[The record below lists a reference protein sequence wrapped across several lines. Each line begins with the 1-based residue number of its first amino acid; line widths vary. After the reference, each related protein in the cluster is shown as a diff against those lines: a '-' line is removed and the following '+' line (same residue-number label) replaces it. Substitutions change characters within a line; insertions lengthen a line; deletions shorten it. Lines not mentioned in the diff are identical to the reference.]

1 LNTHSIACHLTQQDL
16 LCRECAVAAPSGE
29 AGPSGD
35 NLRHQHHQ
43 PDESDDDQPHNAH
56 FLTLQHSGF
65 QQCYDPGNQRSCF
78 EQDDYS
84 AENEVI
90 IHEQIHREVTSIAAQ
105 LAHFLPLQCSGFEQD
120 HNLQNERSGL
130 QQDDDSRNERS
141 AFEQDDDFRNFFMED
156 MPVWD
161 EQEQHAIVQSP
172 QNQLIIHEQIHPE
185 VTNSAVQ
192 LSAPNLG
199 AERSP
204 EQQQRTRERTRSRVQ
219 RHRDQQHVQLGAAL
233 DHTESLMSG
242 TIVVPLFR
250 LGQRQPC
257 NHCGALLFP
266 HEKSWGHMCCMKG
279 QVVLPA
285 LEEEINLPNVG
296 AAQLQQQNAAQINL
310 QPLEERERHCAHNA

>member
-1 LNTHSIACHLTQQDL
+1 
-16 LCRECAVAAPSGE
+16 VAAPSGE

-65 QQCYDPGNQRSCF
+65 QQCYDPGNQRSGF

-105 LAHFLPLQCSGFEQD
+105 LAQFLPLQCSDFEQD

-172 QNQLIIHEQIHPE
+172 QNELIMNKFI
-185 VTNSAVQ
+185 
-192 LSAPNLG
+192 L
-199 AERSP
+199 
-204 EQQQRTRERTRSRVQ
+204 
-219 RHRDQQHVQLGAAL
+219 
-233 DHTESLMSG
+233 
-242 TIVVPLFR
+242 
-250 LGQRQPC
+250 
-257 NHCGALLFP
+257 
-266 HEKSWGHMCCMKG
+266 K
-279 QVVLPA
+279 
-285 LEEEINLPNVG
+285 
-296 AAQLQQQNAAQINL
+296 
-310 QPLEERERHCAHNA
+310 